1 MSGTFNGINTLQFTP
16 DNKYAYWYSGEF
28 TATTVTT
35 LQGEFETGSY
45 YLIGE
50 VRIAGMTDMG
60 SPASGS
66 RLAVRLVYGNVET
79 TTINSNPQLVIANL
93 HTDGADK
100 DMPFSDTAKIII
112 PPFTNVQ
119 FFRDGNQ
126 TSTSQDGTISC
137 VFKVKGTVEQFD
149 LELSNE

>member
-1 MSGTFNGINTLQFTP
+1 MSGTYQGVNTLQFTP

-28 TATTVTT
+28 TATTETT

-50 VRIAGMTDMG
+50 VRIAGMVDMG

-66 RLAVRLVYGNVET
+66 RLAVRIAYGNAEAGI
-79 TTINSNPQLVIANL
+79 INTNPQLVIANL
-93 HTDGADK
+93 HSDGADK

-126 TSTSQDGTISC
+126 ISTSQDGTISC
-137 VFKVKGTVEQFD
+137 VFKVKGTVEQFN
-149 LELSNE
+149 LELNNE